1 MRLTLPALA
10 LALFAAP
17 CSLLAENIFVNNAT
31 GLDRNDGSAAETV
44 GTFAGPVR
52 TISRALQLAKPSDAI
67 VLANSGTPYFDEVT
81 IDGRRLSGTE
91 VRPFRIVGN
100 GAVLSGAMTLPPGAW
115 EEVGRDLWRV
125 RPHRKGHYQLLR
137 DGAAV
142 SEVRQGA
149 DENWTELP
157 ELAEN
162 QWCVWKGAIYLH
174 AEHNAD
180 PGEQNFGIAR
190 GQCGIT
196 LHAVRHVRIS
206 DLTIQHYRL
215 DGINVH
221 DRASDV
227 TLSNVA
233 LVENGRSGLTV
244 TGSSTVRIAGAETR
258 ANREH
263 SMLIQEAAAVDVQET
278 VFDAEPTVR

>member
-1 MRLTLPALA
+1 MRLTLPTLVLA
-10 LALFAAP
+10 LCAAP
-17 CSLLAENIFVNNAT
+17 CSLMAENIFVNNAT
-31 GLDRNDGSAAETV
+31 GADRNDGSAAETV

-52 TISRALQLAKPSDAI
+52 TISRALQLAKQSDAI

-91 VRPFRIVGN
+91 ARPFRIVGN
-100 GAVLSGAMTLPPGAW
+100 GAVLSGAMALPPEAW

-125 RPHRKGHYQLLR
+125 KPHRKGHYQLVR

-142 SEVRQGA
+142 SELRPAA
-149 DENWTELP
+149 DEAWTELP

-162 QWCVWKGAIYLH
+162 QWCAWKGAIYLH

-180 PGEQNFGIAR
+180 PGKQNFGIAR
-190 GQCGIT
+190 DQCGIT
-196 LHAVRHVRIS
+196 LHAVHHVRIS

-221 DRASDV
+221 DRATEV

-233 LVENGRSGLTV
+233 LVENGRAGLAV
-244 TGSSTVRIAGAETR
+244 AGSSTIQIAGAKIQG
-258 ANREH
+258 NRDF
-263 SMLIQEAAAVDVQET
+263 SMLVQEAAAVDVQET
-278 VFDAEPTVR
+278 EFDAEPTVR